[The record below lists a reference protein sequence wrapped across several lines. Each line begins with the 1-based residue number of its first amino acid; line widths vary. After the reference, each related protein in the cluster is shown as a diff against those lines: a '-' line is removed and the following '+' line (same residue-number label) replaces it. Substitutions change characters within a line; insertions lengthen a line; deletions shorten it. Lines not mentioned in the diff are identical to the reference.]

1 MKVSYSWEDYK
12 IIKASNGL
20 KLEKWKDI
28 TLLRPDPIVIW
39 NNGNLKNEKYDA
51 IYHRSSSGGG
61 YWENINNIPSSWQV
75 KYKNLTFNIKQMGF
89 KHTGLFPEQAINWDR
104 MIDKIKNSQ
113 KEIKVLNLF
122 AYTGGATMAASYAGA
137 IEVVHVDASLGM
149 NEWAKENA
157 KLSGLENNRIRYICD
172 DCLKFVERE
181 KRRGNKYDA
190 IIMDP
195 PTYGR
200 GPSKELWRFEDSLNK
215 LIDSCIDILSDDPLF
230 LLISSYTKGITPEI
244 LKNILETST
253 KDKLLGGKISTDEI
267 GLKITESNMVL
278 PCGIYGRWEKI

>member
-1 MKVSYSWEDYK
+1 MTVSYSWEDYK

-61 YWENINNIPSSWQV
+61 YWDNINNIPSSWQV

-89 KHTGLFPEQAINWDR
+89 KHTGLFPEQAVNWDR
-104 MIDKIKNSQ
+104 MIDKIKISQ

-122 AYTGGATMAASYAGA
+122 AYTGGATVACLSAGA
-137 IEVVHVDASLGM
+137 SVTHVDSSKGM
-149 NEWAKENA
+149 NEWAKENV
-157 KLSGLENNRIRYICD
+157 KSSGLENKSVRFLVD
-172 DCLKFVERE
+172 DVVKFVERE
-181 KRRGNKYDA
+181 IRRNNKYDA

-195 PTYGR
+195 PSYGR
-200 GPSKELWRFEDSLNK
+200 GSNKEVWSIEKDLDNLLSLCTKILNDDFLFVCVNTYTANLSLLTLENLLKVHFKSSKIEV
-215 LIDSCIDILSDDPLF
+215 
-230 LLISSYTKGITPEI
+230 
-244 LKNILETST
+244 
-253 KDKLLGGKISTDEI
+253 DEI
-267 GLKITESNMVL
+267 ALPIENTSLFL
-278 PCGIYGRWEKI
+278 PCGITGWITND

>member
-61 YWENINNIPSSWQV
+61 YWDNINNIPSSWQV

-89 KHTGLFPEQAINWDR
+89 KHTGLFPEQAVNWDR
-104 MIDKIKNSQ
+104 MIDKIKISQ

-122 AYTGGATMAASYAGA
+122 AYTGGATVACLSAGA
-137 IEVVHVDASLGM
+137 SVTHVDSSKGM
-149 NEWAKENA
+149 NEWAKENV
-157 KLSGLENNRIRYICD
+157 KSSGLENKSVRFLVD
-172 DCLKFVERE
+172 DVVKFVERE
-181 KRRGNKYDA
+181 IRRNNKYDA

-195 PTYGR
+195 PSYGR
-200 GPSKELWRFEDSLNK
+200 GSNKEVWSIEKDLDNLLSLCTKILNDDFLFVCVNTYTANLSLLTLENLLKVHFKSSKIEV
-215 LIDSCIDILSDDPLF
+215 
-230 LLISSYTKGITPEI
+230 
-244 LKNILETST
+244 
-253 KDKLLGGKISTDEI
+253 DEI
-267 GLKITESNMVL
+267 ALPIENTSLFL
-278 PCGIYGRWEKI
+278 PCGITGWITND

>member
-122 AYTGGATMAASYAGA
+122 AYTGGATVACLSAGA
-137 IEVVHVDASLGM
+137 SVTHVDSSKGM
-149 NEWAKENA
+149 NEWAKENV
-157 KLSGLENNRIRYICD
+157 KSSGLENKSVRFLVD
-172 DCLKFVERE
+172 DVVKFVERE
-181 KRRGNKYDA
+181 IRRNNKYDA

-195 PTYGR
+195 PSYGR
-200 GPSKELWRFEDSLNK
+200 GSNKEVWSIEKNLDYLLSLCTKILNDDFLFVCVNTYTANLSLLTLENLLKVHFKNSKIEV
-215 LIDSCIDILSDDPLF
+215 
-230 LLISSYTKGITPEI
+230 
-244 LKNILETST
+244 
-253 KDKLLGGKISTDEI
+253 DEI
-267 GLKITESNMVL
+267 ALPIENTSLFL
-278 PCGIYGRWEKI
+278 PCGITGWITND

>member
-75 KYKNLTFNIKQMGF
+75 KYKNLTFNVKQMGF
-89 KHTGLFPEQAINWDR
+89 KHTGLFPEQAVNWDR

-122 AYTGGATMAASYAGA
+122 AYTGGATVACLSAGA
-137 IEVVHVDASLGM
+137 SVTHVASSKGM
-149 NEWAKENA
+149 NEWAKENV
-157 KLSGLENNRIRYICD
+157 KSSGLENKSVRFLVD
-172 DCLKFVERE
+172 DVVKFVERE
-181 KRRGNKYDA
+181 IRRNNKYDA

-195 PTYGR
+195 PSYGR
-200 GPSKELWRFEDSLNK
+200 GSNKEVWSIEKDLDNLLSLCTKILNDDFLFVCVNTYTANLSLLTLENLLKVHFKSSKIEV
-215 LIDSCIDILSDDPLF
+215 
-230 LLISSYTKGITPEI
+230 
-244 LKNILETST
+244 
-253 KDKLLGGKISTDEI
+253 DEI
-267 GLKITESNMVL
+267 ALPIENTSLFL
-278 PCGIYGRWEKI
+278 PCGITGWITND

>member
-1 MKVSYSWEDYK
+1 MLISNWQDYK
-12 IIKASNGL
+12 IIKASNGQ
-20 KLEKWKDI
+20 KLEKWNNIK
-28 TLLRPDPIVIW
+28 LLRPDPIVMW
-39 NNGNLKNEKYDA
+39 NIGDILENECDA
-51 IYHRSSSGGG
+51 VYYRSNTGGG
-61 YWENINNIPSSWQV
+61 YWKNIKSIPAYWQI
-75 KYKNLTFNIKQMGF
+75 KYNDLVFNIKQMGF
-89 KHTGLFPEQAINWDR
+89 KHTGLFPEQAANWDFI
-104 MIDKIKNSQ
+104 IDKIKNTNR
-113 KEIKVLNLF
+113 KIKVLNLF
-122 AYTGGATMAASYAGA
+122 AYTGGATMSASYAGA
-137 IEVVHVDASLGM
+137 VEVVHVDASLGM